1 LPEQINKKQMENL
14 KEFMLIF
21 RMTPSETEL
30 TPEQLGQQHQQW
42 GAFIGGIAAQAKF
55 MGTNRL
61 AFEGNLIHGT
71 TETNQITDG
80 KTPIV
85 SGYLLLKAETLSEAT
100 KMAKGCPII
109 AADGSVEIREIIPM

>member
-1 LPEQINKKQMENL
+1 LPKQIKKKQMENL

-21 RMTPSETEL
+21 RMTPSETAL

-61 AFEGNLIHGT
+61 GFEGNLIQGT

-85 SGYLLLKAETLSEAT
+85 SGYLLLKAETLPRQQKWPKAVPSLRQ
-100 KMAKGCPII
+100 
-109 AADGSVEIREIIPM
+109 AAQ